1 VQRWIEAGLADERR
15 STMDEFTRRRCER
28 IADQTVDRALA
39 AVTRDAE
46 ARLEDEER
54 ARRSMTSS
62 AVLNPI
68 RTMQLLLG
76 RPGGIR
82 LWRLLMILRFRSR
95 DAATALLRPLC
106 RCPGPLGRWAVAR
119 RRKSLESMQA
129 DARQL
134 LYLVRE
140 L

>member
-1 VQRWIEAGLADERR
+1 
-15 STMDEFTRRRCER
+15 
-28 IADQTVDRALA
+28 
-39 AVTRDAE
+39 
-46 ARLEDEER
+46 
-54 ARRSMTSS
+54 
-62 AVLNPI
+62 
-68 RTMQLLLG
+68 MQLLLG
-76 RPGGIR
+76 RPGGVR